1 MDMGTSNLRHGAHG
15 IMTLK
20 EKENVRLDLQTAIDA
35 NKTLDERRRM
45 GQFATPGALASAIVR
60 ETVPYLKGMGRLT
73 ALEPSMGTGAFVSAM
88 LSVLGKRL
96 VKVRACE
103 LDDDFYAAAVKL
115 WGNSKCDIQKGD
127 FTAAKPER
135 VADVVFANPPYVRH
149 HALGPERKRHLQ
161 SLVLRRVGLRIS
173 GLAGLYCHFL
183 LLSRAWMREGAV
195 GAWLIPSE
203 WMSVNYGE
211 VLRTFFT
218 RCVKLLRVH
227 RFDTEDVRF
236 DDALVS
242 SCVVWF
248 ANLPPDGEDVL
259 FTGGRDI
266 ERPATRRTFR
276 LDELRRN
283 AKWPPCPRCSSESGL
298 RLGDCFE
305 IRRGIATGDNNF
317 FVLDEES
324 ARAKC
329 IPGDFLKPILPSPRH
344 LKVEHVTADDLGIP
358 ANADRRFLLDCTGYE
373 MEELPMPVRAY
384 LESGIAETSHRNLC
398 ASRNVWYAQEQR
410 EPAPILCSYMGRGS
424 GAGSPPV
431 RFILN
436 DSRAIA
442 TNSFLMLY
450 PKGFLAEYLG
460 DDGERREELWNMLL
474 EISADEITQAGRSY
488 GGGLQKIEPKELG
501 NVPCRALAKWMGYEK
516 KTTSSRQMEL
526 PL

>member
-1 MDMGTSNLRHGAHG
+1 
-15 IMTLK
+15 MTLK
-20 EKENVRLDLQTAIDA
+20 EKEQCRLELQAAIDA
-35 NKTLDERRRM
+35 GKKVEDRRRM
-45 GQFATPGALASAIVR
+45 GQFATPGALAAAIVR
-60 ETVPYLKGMGRLT
+60 ETLPYLNESGWMT

-88 LSVLGKRL
+88 LSEMGTRVGRI
-96 VKVRACE
+96 RACE

-115 WGNSKCDIQKGD
+115 WGHSRCDIQKGD
-127 FTAAKPER
+127 FTAAEPER

-149 HALGPERKRHLQ
+149 HALGGERKKNLQ
-161 SLVLRRVGLRIS
+161 TLVQRRVGLRIS

-183 LLSRAWMREGAV
+183 LLSRAWMKEGAV

-211 VLRTFFT
+211 ALRTFFT

-227 RFDTEDVRF
+227 RFDVEDVRF

-248 ANLPPDGEDVL
+248 ANLPPDGEGVQ

-266 ERPATRRTFR
+266 EKPTTRRVIE
-276 LDELRRN
+276 LADLRRE
-283 AKWPPCPRCSSESGL
+283 AKWPPRVGCTLKHGL
-298 RLGDCFE
+298 CLGDCFD

-317 FVLDEES
+317 FVLNEDTVRE
-324 ARAKC
+324 KG
-329 IPGDFLKPILPSPRH
+329 IPDAFLKPILPSPRH
-344 LKVEHVTADDLGIP
+344 LKVEHVTSDDLGVP
-358 ANADRRFLLDCTGYE
+358 TNADRRFLLDCTGYTID
-373 MEELPMPVRAY
+373 ELPLPVRSY
-384 LESGIAETSHRNLC
+384 LETGIAVTSRRNLC

-410 EPAPILCSYMGRGS
+410 DPAPILCSYMGRGN
-424 GAGSPPV
+424 GAGTPPV

-460 DDGERREELWNMLL
+460 DDGLKREALWNMLL
-474 EISADEITQAGRSY
+474 DISADEISQAGRSY

-501 NVPCRALAKWMGYEK
+501 NVPCRALAKWMGCEES
-516 KTTSSRQMEL
+516 TQSPHLMEFSL
-526 PL
+526 

>member
-1 MDMGTSNLRHGAHG
+1 MDMGASNLRHGVHW

-20 EKENVRLDLQTAIDA
+20 GKEQQRVGLQAAIDA
-35 NKTLDERRRM
+35 GKTLEYRRRM
-45 GQFATPGALASAIVR
+45 GQFATPGALAAAIVR
-60 ETVPYLKGMGRLT
+60 ETVPYLKGKGRLM

-88 LSVLGKRL
+88 LSELGNR
-96 VKVRACE
+96 VGRIRACE

-115 WGNSKCDIQKGD
+115 WKGAQCDIQKGD
-127 FTAAKPER
+127 FTMVQPER

-149 HALGPERKRHLQ
+149 HALSAERKRHLQ

-183 LLSRAWMREGAV
+183 LLSRMWMKEGAV

-211 VLRTFFT
+211 ALRTFFT
-218 RCVKLLRVH
+218 QGVKLLRIH
-227 RFDTEDVRF
+227 RFDVDDVRF

-248 ANLPPDGEDVL
+248 ANMPPDGEGAL

-266 ERPATRRTFR
+266 EKPATRQVID
-276 LDELRRN
+276 LADLRRE
-283 AKWPPCPRCSSESGL
+283 AKWPPRVGFIVKQGL
-298 RLGDCFE
+298 RLGDCFD

-317 FVLDEES
+317 FVLDEDTVRE
-324 ARAKC
+324 KG
-329 IPGDFLKPILPSPRH
+329 IPDMFLKPILPSPRH
-344 LKVEHVTADDLGIP
+344 LKVEHVMSDDLGVP
-358 ANADRRFLLDCTGYE
+358 TNTDRRFLLDCTGYAIDK
-373 MEELPMPVRAY
+373 LPLSVRSY
-384 LESGIAETSHRNLC
+384 LETGIAVTSHRNLC

-410 EPAPILCSYMGRGS
+410 APAPILCSYMGRGN
-424 GAGSPPV
+424 GAGTPPV

-450 PKGFLAEYLG
+450 PKRFLAEYLG
-460 DDGERREELWNMLL
+460 NDDMKREELWNMLL
-474 EISADEITQAGRSY
+474 DISADEISRAGRSY

-501 NVPCRALAKWMGYEK
+501 NVPCRALAKWMGFEK
-516 KTTSSRQMEL
+516 KTKSSRQMEL
-526 PL
+526 SL

>member
-1 MDMGTSNLRHGAHG
+1 
-15 IMTLK
+15 MTLK

-127 FTAAKPER
+127 FTAAKSER

-149 HALGPERKRHLQ
+149 HALGTERKRHLQ

-183 LLSRAWMREGAV
+183 LLSRMWMKEGAV
-195 GAWLIPSE
+195 GVWLIPSE

-218 RCVKLLRVH
+218 QCVKLVRVH

-266 ERPATRRTFR
+266 ERPATRRAFR
-276 LDELRRN
+276 LDELRRD

-358 ANADRRFLLDCTGYE
+358 ANADRRFLLDCTGY
-373 MEELPMPVRAY
+373 AD
-384 LESGIAETSHRNLC
+384 
-398 ASRNVWYAQEQR
+398 
-410 EPAPILCSYMGRGS
+410 
-424 GAGSPPV
+424 AGTRLS
-431 RFILN
+431 
-436 DSRAIA
+436 
-442 TNSFLMLY
+442 
-450 PKGFLAEYLG
+450 
-460 DDGERREELWNMLL
+460 
-474 EISADEITQAGRSY
+474 
-488 GGGLQKIEPKELG
+488 
-501 NVPCRALAKWMGYEK
+501 
-516 KTTSSRQMEL
+516 
-526 PL
+526 

>member
-1 MDMGTSNLRHGAHG
+1 
-15 IMTLK
+15 MTLK
-20 EKENVRLDLQTAIDA
+20 EKELQRLELQAAIDA
-35 NKTLDERRRM
+35 GKTLEDRRRM

-60 ETVPYLKGMGRLT
+60 ETVPYLKGRGRLT

-88 LSVLGKRL
+88 LSELGSRMGRI
-96 VKVRACE
+96 RACE
-103 LDDDFYAAAVKL
+103 FDADFYAAAMKL
-115 WGNSKCDIQKGD
+115 WGNFKCGIQKGD
-127 FTAAKPER
+127 FTAVEPER

-149 HALGPERKRHLQ
+149 HALGAERKRNLQ

-183 LLSRAWMREGAV
+183 LLSRAWMKDGAV
-195 GAWLIPSE
+195 GVWLIPSE

-211 VLRTFFT
+211 ALRTFFT

-248 ANLPPDGEDVL
+248 ANLPPDGEGVL

-266 ERPATRRTFR
+266 EKPATRRVIDLADLQR
-276 LDELRRN
+276 G
-283 AKWPPCPRCSSESGL
+283 AKWPPRAGGSSPKGL
-298 RLGDCFE
+298 RLGDCFD

-317 FVLDEES
+317 FVLNEDTVRE
-324 ARAKC
+324 KG
-329 IPGDFLKPILPSPRH
+329 IPDTFLKPILPSPRH
-344 LKVEHVTADDLGIP
+344 LKVDHVTSDDLGVP
-358 ANADRRFLLDCTGYE
+358 TNADRRFLLDCTGYAID
-373 MEELPMPVRAY
+373 ELPLSVRAY
-384 LESGIAETSHRNLC
+384 LETGIAVTSHRNLC

-410 EPAPILCSYMGRGS
+410 EPAPILCSYMGRGN
-424 GAGSPPV
+424 GAGGTPV

-450 PKGFLAEYLG
+450 PKGGLAEHLG
-460 DDGERREELWNMLL
+460 NDEKSREELWNMLL

-501 NVPCRALAKWMGYEK
+501 NVPCRALAKWMGCEK
-516 KTTSSRQMEL
+516 ESRSSCQMEL